1 MKYMQSWQD
10 FMRDPVNKALKES
23 KGIHACKQKYIQ
35 EQNKFQWM
43 DPVQGNQ
50 NSGVVE

>member
-23 KGIHACKQKYIQ
+23 KGIQACKQKYTQ
-35 EQNKFQWM
+35 EQNRFQWM
-43 DPVQGNQ
+43 DPIIPNNQ
-50 NSGVVE
+50 QNK